1 MFEHESQY
9 SEVYDESDESGSDY
23 EVPDSEEEAL
33 MVSAAIKA
41 SRKTARREAQQRS
54 AAGPSTSRSR
64 VTTGETAMHT
74 LESDEDIYE
83 DSVGHNDE
91 LELSVLESSDEE
103 PVSKKKGKAKAKSKK
118 GMAGISPEFLTWA
131 ERAEQRRLARRER
144 SETKKEERLLAQ
156 QLGRRLTWVCPRFAL
171 GCASVQRMS

>member
-1 MFEHESQY
+1 
-9 SEVYDESDESGSDY
+9 
-23 EVPDSEEEAL
+23 VPDSEEEAL

-64 VTTGETAMHT
+64 VTTGEAVVHT
-74 LESDEDIYE
+74 LESDGDLYG
-83 DSVGHNDE
+83 DSAEPNDE
-91 LELSVLESSDEE
+91 LDLPVLESSDEE

-118 GMAGISPEFLTWA
+118 GKAAISTEPLTWA

-144 SETKKEERLLAQ
+144 CETKKEERLLAE
-156 QLGRRLTWVCPRFAL
+156 QLGRRLTWVCPRS
-171 GCASVQRMS
+171 ASRMCI